1 MGKVPLLNT
10 ETISKKATLALTSM
24 AAKVEKSNSSVPSAD
39 KVAAIDDILSVTKSM
54 SFYGAST
61 KTYKN
66 PLDSASGSF
75 CTVPVKYEF
84 KDRET
89 KNQAEKILK
98 ATCNV
103 NCGTPYPAIL
113 RDCIK
118 QTGEHFRK
126 NTGNSF
132 VRVSVDASKLTLKVA
147 HKKDKDAK
155 WLYDI
160 PPVPLPREVLDISA
174 RRSPEGFRMNFS
186 PIVENTPMETDP
198 LVEGAVSSPGSG
210 RKSRKDSS
218 EKSPPKV

>member
-1 MGKVPLLNT
+1 
-10 ETISKKATLALTSM
+10 M

-39 KVAAIDDILSVTKSM
+39 KVAAIDDILSVTKGM
-54 SFYGAST
+54 SFYGTST

-66 PLDSASGSF
+66 PKDLASGSF

-126 NTGNSF
+126 ETGDSF
-132 VRVSVDASKLTLKVA
+132 VRVSVDASKLILKVA

-174 RRSPEGFRMNFS
+174 RKSPEGFRMNFVAA
-186 PIVENTPMETDP
+186 VENVPMETEP
-198 LVEGAVSSPGSG
+198 SAEKTPSSPGTG
-210 RKSRKDSS
+210 RKSHKDSS
-218 EKSPPKV
+218 EKSPPKL